1 MAVQIKHAFV
11 SLKGDGSDLTQVQP
25 SNWNAAH
32 LLTQATGKVL
42 GRVTAGAGA
51 TEEIDWSA
59 FGRSW
64 LNAADA
70 NAAQG
75 LLGPVSS
82 IANQA
87 VTYKKLQLASAAA
100 RLIGSNGNPALTI
113 LGAAN
118 NGAGLVRLQVANTS
132 TFATGQ
138 RKVVAGVV
146 GTTEAND
153 SWIIT
158 VVDATHIDLQGS
170 TFANTYVSGGT
181 IGGGFEEISLGAGLR
196 MTGSVLS
203 TPAFPPLGAAT
214 RKSIIV
220 TGNTGFSVSASA
232 VAGDGTNYSTV
243 TFSSPTVNVATNGGL
258 DAMEGALTLAGPAW
272 LSVWG
277 ICKADGSAPKILCNY
292 SDTTITT
299 FPAGYTQKILLGH
312 LRVTS
317 GNLLMGSH
325 QKGDRFQYVMG
336 LAQTTFLT
344 MNMASGVAG
353 AYDTAGAITW
363 AAIPVGAFV
372 PPTASEISVLA
383 QNTWKQSAIAALVV
397 APNANYGARSN
408 VSGNFPWIDLEANS
422 QPPFV
427 TAGHMMLES
436 TNIYWAC
443 NGAGGAV
450 HCTGFREN
458 I

>member
-25 SNWNAAH
+25 SNWNANH
-32 LLTQATGKVL
+32 VLTQATGKVL

-87 VTYKKLQLASAAA
+87 VTYKKLQLSSAAA
-100 RLIGSNGNPALTI
+100 RLIASNGNPALTI

-118 NGAGLVRLQVANTS
+118 NGAGLVRLQVADTS

-277 ICKADGSAPKILCNY
+277 ICKSDGSAPKILCNY

-299 FPAGYTQKILLGH
+299 FPAGYTQKALLGH
-312 LRVTS
+312 LRVTA
-317 GNLLMGSH
+317 GNLLMGSK
-325 QKGDRFQYVMG
+325 QYGNRFQYTVG
-336 LAQTTFLT
+336 VAQTSPNTVL
-344 MNMASGVAG
+344 MAVGPVG
-353 AYDTAGAITW
+353 AVSPTAITW
-363 AAIPVGAFV
+363 VALPVGNFV
-372 PPTASEISVLA
+372 PPTATEIYVIAS
-383 QNTWKQSAIAALVV
+383 NTWKQGANAAVAV
-397 APNANYGARSN
+397 APNNSYGARSE
-408 VSGNFPWIDLEANS
+408 VAGNFSFIELEANS
-422 QPPFV
+422 QPPFNV
-427 TAGHMMLES
+427 ATAMLLES
-436 TNIYWAC
+436 SNIYWAG
-443 NGAGGAV
+443 NAAGAAV
-450 HCTGFREN
+450 LCTGYVEN
-458 I
+458 L